1 MNILKKFFETD
12 AGLNNPSKSIK
23 TIAKAIY
30 WLWLILGVFGF
41 IYSIIGIFQ
50 EEAIWPLFVGI
61 LFLLLGKLMG
71 WLSSLGL
78 RCFAI
83 ILESHEKHLKA
94 E

>member
-1 MNILKKFFETD
+1 MNILKKYFETD

-23 TIAKAIY
+23 LIAKAIY
-30 WLWLILGVFGF
+30 WLWLILGVFGLL
-41 IYSIIGIFQ
+41 YSIVGIFQ
-50 EEAIWPLFVGI
+50 DGEVWYLLIGI

-71 WLSSLGL
+71 WLSSLSL
-78 RCFAI
+78 RCFAV